1 MENLWAESQGHWTC
15 IAAPSKMW
23 SPCQNI
29 WCVSHPGPS
38 FLNRS
43 VNLQP
48 GQLLHYCVWRELEPD
63 EDKKTEL
70 RQSVACKMHT
80 EAAREK
86 ETEDTRLLKY
96 HSHISLPW
104 DEFIIRKKAV
114 LLCQTSESYETC
126 LLFDVAW
133 VMLQSDEWR
142 NHFHMTV
149 MPVKHVYEFN
159 KDYSVVIVYLVQLI
173 RDGDACREEKMV

>member
-15 IAAPSKMW
+15 TAAPSKKW

-29 WCVSHPGPS
+29 CCVSHPGPS

-48 GQLLHYCVWRELEPD
+48 GQLLHYCVWRELEPN

-70 RQSVACKMHT
+70 RQSVAHKMHT

-86 ETEDTRLLKY
+86 ETADMFTEVSL
-96 HSHISLPW
+96 SHITPMRWVHHQRKSCAALRNEWKLWNMPFIWCSLSDAAEW
-104 DEFIIRKKAV
+104 
-114 LLCQTSESYETC
+114 
-126 LLFDVAW
+126 W
-133 VMLQSDEWR
+133 VTEPFPRDCNASMYMSLIKT
-142 NHFHMTV
+142 TV
-149 MPVKHVYEFN
+149 
-159 KDYSVVIVYLVQLI
+159 
-173 RDGDACREEKMV
+173 